1 MRIDLREGG
10 EFQVTLTFAAPKK
23 RDSDYGGYYYIY
35 GCKCQ
40 NEQSSFIAD
49 EELHNSIQSQ
59 GAGRGTSFKL
69 WSEKK
74 QNPDTGKEKN
84 FLYAKKVDSGQQQ
97 GQYNGGGGSYSSGG
111 GGGGGGG
118 DRTMAIELQC
128 MTKCASWLVAA
139 MISGRGSDGGNP
151 DEIAQATRDLS
162 EKLYVDYRDLLRQLA
177 VVKDAE
183 QPLNEPPPSAP
194 PNGQQC
200 DQDQRGKPAM
210 DSSEEDADMF
220 GDNADVF
227 SDLEDVPF

>member
-139 MISGRGSDGGNP
+139 ATRAEDNVAFEDMADKTT
-151 DEIAQATRDLS
+151 EIAERLYDGYQNQLK
-162 EKLYVDYRDLLRQLA
+162 KLAIVN
-177 VVKDAE
+177 DAE
-183 QPLNEPPPSAP
+183 KPAATPPPSEP
-194 PNGQQC
+194 PVGQRC
-200 DQDQRGKPAM
+200 DPDQGGQRPT
-210 DSSEEDADMF
+210 DSSEEDSDMF
-220 GDNADVF
+220 GDNEDVF
-227 SDLEDVPF
+227 SDLGEVPF